1 MVSLLLSEPFI
12 RARSKKFLAELS
24 FAIENRI
31 VTAWNKELRPTR
43 TDRTQ
48 KGEKGLVAVVEL

>member
-1 MVSLLLSEPFI
+1 
-12 RARSKKFLAELS
+12 LS

-31 VTAWNKELRPTR
+31 ATAWKKELRLTR

-48 KGEKGLVAVVEL
+48 KGEKGLVAVAEL